1 MVAVMKLKLLNMTL
15 QNFYDGIRKN
25 KFFYLG
31 LLGMFIGEGIG
42 NIGDHLY
49 PPTKPPI
56 IKREIKQKARE
67 IGRIYEE
74 KLALIAEYR
83 TSSQLDSLKLVS
95 LESLLKTLEADLES
109 LNLSKIPTLRAYRQ
123 ERKRLKKAKKPY
135 DSWESWIYNPS
146 FLVMF
151 LSGARSGKKE
161 EQVEE
166 E

>member
-1 MVAVMKLKLLNMTL
+1 
-15 QNFYDGIRKN
+15 
-25 KFFYLG
+25 
-31 LLGMFIGEGIG
+31 
-42 NIGDHLY
+42 
-49 PPTKPPI
+49 
-56 IKREIKQKARE
+56 REIKQKARE